1 MQKRANPARALS
13 RFVVALSLVCL
24 LAQPPHG
31 TEPSL
36 KDGSDLSSEVAVRV
50 VAKIGVQP
58 SRSPAGC

>member
-1 MQKRANPARALS
+1 MQKRANAARALS
-13 RFVVALSLVCL
+13 RFLVIALSLVCS

-50 VAKIGVQP
+50 VAKIAVQA
-58 SRSPAGC
+58 SRSPAG